1 VEDGEAVDVLKESQ
15 NRVKSMAMIHEKL
28 YQSADLTQI
37 NFVDYIQSLV
47 SNLLYSYDIKS
58 DHIKPIL
65 EVDDVNLNIETAVPC
80 GLIISEL
87 VSNSLKYA
95 FPDGMKGEIFVSLK
109 LVDEGYELTISDNG
123 IGLPDELDLEKIDSL
138 GLLLVTS
145 LTEQIDGEITIKS
158 IKGTEFKIKFKELE
172 YNERI

>member
-1 VEDGEAVDVLKESQ
+1 
-15 NRVKSMAMIHEKL
+15 MIHEKL
-28 YQSADLTQI
+28 YQSEDLTQI
-37 NFVDYIQSLV
+37 NFADYIQSLV
-47 SNLLYSYDIKS
+47 SNLLYSYNIKS
-58 DHIKPIL
+58 GNIKPVL

-109 LVDEGYELTISDNG
+109 LVEEMYELIISDNG
-123 IGLPDELDLEKIDSL
+123 IGLPDNLDLKHIESL

-145 LTEQIDGEITIKS
+145 LTEQIDGEIAIKS
-158 IKGTEFKIKFKELE
+158 IMGTEFKIRFKELE